1 MSVPVIGLTLGDP
14 AGVGPEIILHFLKNP
29 TSLPEARY
37 LIFGQKKILESWCR
51 CLDLPADLLATAL
64 ASGRIEI
71 RETGQPLDKLEL
83 GSPTVAG
90 ALASFEFFSQAVEA
104 ARRGELQAVVTG
116 PVSKAGW
123 QQAGVRFHGHT
134 DYLESLYPEAIMSFW
149 SRRLKLALFTH
160 HLPLKRVLA
169 ELHRENLLAFFRR
182 LQRQLQKWDLGV
194 EEILVCGLNPH
205 AGEEGTLGEEENS
218 EVIPAVETARAE
230 GLKIDGPFP
239 ADTVFLRALDKPDK
253 MVVALYHD
261 QGLIAFK
268 LVAFDCGVNLT
279 LGLPFI
285 RTSPDHGTAFDL
297 AGKNLARPDSF
308 GEALRLAW
316 KLAAKVTGP

>member
-14 AGVGPEIILHFLKNP
+14 AGIGPEIILNFLANP
-29 TSLPEARY
+29 ASLPEARY
-37 LIFGQKKILESWCR
+37 IIFGQKVILESWRR
-51 CLDLPADLLATAL
+51 CLGLPADLLEAAL
-64 ASGRIEI
+64 SSGRIEI
-71 RETGQPLDKLEL
+71 REAGQPLDTLEP
-83 GSPTVAG
+83 GFPTVAG
-90 ALASFEFFSQAVEA
+90 ARASFEFFRQAVEA
-104 ARRGELQAVVTG
+104 AGRGELQAVVTG

-123 QQAGVRFHGHT
+123 QQAGLSFHGHT
-134 DYLESLYPEAIMSFW
+134 DYLESLYPDAIMSFW
-149 SRRLKLALFTH
+149 SSRLKLALFTH
-160 HLPLKRVLA
+160 HLPLKKALG
-169 ELHRENLLAFFRR
+169 LLNRENLLTFFGR
-182 LQRQLQKWDLGV
+182 LQQQLQQWELGV

-205 AGEEGTLGEEENS
+205 AGEDGTLGDEENS
-218 EVIPAVETARAE
+218 EIIPAIAAARNS

-285 RTSPDHGTAFDL
+285 RTSPDHGTAFEL
-297 AGKNLARPDSF
+297 AGKNVARPDSF
-308 GEALRLAW
+308 SQALWLAW
-316 KLAAKVTGP
+316 KLASRSGR